1 MERTVHFEHFISETL
16 QVLYITLFQMMVKT
30 KKKIQKNLTTQILM
44 LLVLMK
50 GTIKLR

>member
-16 QVLYITLFQMMVKT
+16 QVLYITLFQMMVKA
-30 KKKIQKNLTTQILM
+30 KKIQKNLTTQILM

-50 GTIKLR
+50 RTIKLR